1 MKKINWGQTI
11 AILANVGVLLGIVF
25 LAIEIRDSR
34 IAILAQTQ
42 DSVADGF
49 LTLNL
54 ATIDNPEI
62 GLTFQ
67 KGLCDPEALSDLEA
81 ARFSMHL
88 RALFNQFRRIYRLYE
103 QGLLDAPAWE
113 LYGTEAYQFM
123 NAPGGKWHFSANQLE
138 SDLREAIDSFS
149 AKASNVNLLP
159 GRNGRSLCE
168 P

>member
-1 MKKINWGQTI
+1 MRKIDWGQTI
-11 AILANVGVLLGIVF
+11 AILANIGVLLGIVF
-25 LAIEIRDSR
+25 LAMEIRDSR

-54 ATIDNPEI
+54 ATITEPEI

-67 KGLCDPEALSDLEA
+67 KGLCEPEELTDLEA
-81 ARFSMHL
+81 ARFSMHM

-103 QGLLDAPAWE
+103 QGLLDEQAWK

-123 NAPGGKWHFSANQLE
+123 VSPGGEWHFSVNELE
-138 SDLREAIDSFS
+138 PDLRVAIESFS
-149 AKASNVNLLP
+149 ERESNVSLVP
-159 GRNGRSLCE
+159 GRNSQGLCK